1 MVYLCNGILFNHKKS
16 QILLTSGKEP
26 TCQCRRCKSR
36 GFNPRI
42 GKIPWRRAWQPTPV
56 FLLEKSNR
64 QRKLSGYHTWDH
76 KELDTTEPAHTHTH
90 THTTQAVITEVAGIW
105 QESHSRGFLA
115 PNILSS
121 VLCIN
126 LLLLQQQN
134 LYRMFPPRPM
144 PPPLPVPPKTL
155 LLFSLFSFLNNT
167 ISVLVQS
174 FKKLGL
180 ELVFKSFWLLLFPAV
195 YFPKGSDHSLE
206 HLAYSVEL

>member
-16 QILLTSGKEP
+16 QILGSIPGSGRSPGGGHGNPLQYFCLKNP
-26 TCQCRRCKSR
+26 MDRGNWQATIHGITKSWTR
-36 GFNPRI
+36 
-42 GKIPWRRAWQPTPV
+42 
-56 FLLEKSNR
+56 
-64 QRKLSGYHTWDH
+64 LSLHT
-76 KELDTTEPAHTHTH
+76 HTHTH
-90 THTTQAVITEVAGIW
+90 THTTQAVITEVAGIC
-105 QESHSRGFLA
+105 QASHSWGFLA

>member
-1 MVYLCNGILFNHKKS
+1 MATHSSIFAW
-16 QILLTSGKEP
+16 
-26 TCQCRRCKSR
+26 
-36 GFNPRI
+36 
-42 GKIPWRRAWQPTPV
+42 KIPWTEETGGLPYMG
-56 FLLEKSNR
+56 S
-64 QRKLSGYHTWDH
+64 QRVGHDW
-76 KELDTTEPAHTHTH
+76 ACTHTH
-90 THTTQAVITEVAGIW
+90 THTTQAVITEIAGIC
-105 QESHSRGFLA
+105 QASHSRGFLA

-121 VLCIN
+121 VLGIN
-126 LLLLQQQN
+126 LLLLQQQY

-180 ELVFKSFWLLLFPAV
+180 DLVFKSFWLLLFSAV